1 MGKGTNKK
9 GKKVAVPKANIQEL
23 NASRDGGQIALRGY
37 SYQFLYSCY
46 LILSSSSP
54 GISFQLEGIE
64 DIDCIKQK
72 NDSSDVTHIQ
82 LKYSVNKQDASFLPD
97 VLKNFLEAYLL
108 DQNRFFKL
116 VYDFPV
122 AKGNLSKIFASD
134 LDEKSRIYWTGVISN
149 IKQNNPSW
157 NWSVYD
163 FDEFISHLSFEKIE
177 KSILATE
184 IEKALIGTYEINT
197 GNVSL
202 FANSIKIL
210 CFEKMEQRAY
220 VTKAELDSQIQSVKI
235 DISKGPQNP
244 AHSWIRK
251 LDYSKPSLDEG
262 RSFYEGKKA
271 TPADIASGFPIKRPS
286 LEEDVINSIRE
297 NTVTV
302 IKASSGQGK
311 TTLALQAAYILQ
323 NEYIPYQLLWCDEIK
338 EIGNI
343 TQYFKARIQLGE
355 KILILIDNLDNH
367 LSKWNYLVQL
377 LQSELHCHY
386 KLLITSREIDWYNYS
401 GDLSNIQSLKVI
413 KPALEKK
420 EAIEI
425 FNLFR
430 EAKQLHPSITS
441 WQRAWNKIA
450 ERQLLIEYVY
460 LLTHG
465 EMLSERIASQISEIG
480 QSSSGKAKCEILRK
494 VCFADLCGV
503 SLSVVNLYA
512 SQSEDS
518 GSDFGELLKS
528 MESEFLVHVNEEC
541 GYIEGLHPIRSK
553 HVVERLHE
561 FLPIDDTAIS
571 VMKMADKA
579 DLPILFSHLPE
590 FTLNKE
596 TFFCDAVESLWD
608 EKDLSNY
615 TSAIQG
621 LFSGN
626 VMQYFLSNRAA
637 FDDADAHGGLF
648 LLSTEMCPF
657 AVFED
662 FGVSMDTLD
671 KMRETI
677 PDNKNIEY
685 LCRLRERIPACHLQ
699 DTYVY
704 VFCGCLYRK
713 LRALRFDEI
722 KDFTAYASISE
733 WIYNINPEWN
743 VPAGFS
749 LDDLWSKSEKLTL
762 ECISTLMYLSYCG
775 NREKYMEFVERNLKS
790 ILTYLKQ
797 RTRSHRVFIDSE
809 KNAIH
814 VEYILRLRNIK
825 TGNEQSV
832 SRLKSLCK
840 ALPIF
845 DLYCADALKPTVDLL
860 SAYPIPDDAH
870 KAMPIR
876 NIVIMF
882 HQNLTSLWNK
892 TIMSNY
898 EFDTVSEWL
907 DYWFSVREKIYLLA
921 DKCCACIYKLLGG
934 KLLGSLAGEVDQLRE
949 EFALITT
956 GEKRYPKEDPPFE
969 EKATVP
975 ERLGKIKNKYFQS
988 ILNFTNQFAGFLI
1001 KDEQKQRLAMVNLTT
1016 AQSALVTMQNYFAEI
1031 AIDFGFHERQL
1042 ALCVKETQSI
1052 ERLTM
1057 CCSYYLEHMPSK
1069 YFDKYQIKDWYEGH
1083 CRDERGIAE
1092 KGFSKLASKYSIHFP
1107 DQIYIIDMLSYYPII
1122 VGNFDMALESN
1133 LTECLLGCIA
1143 FADATFDYLVIL
1155 SANEFEEIN
1164 PTALQFP
1171 RRMLVD
1177 VKKAIESENHSSL
1190 DKLMSPYPVDVTAQ
1204 MLSCF
1209 AQKYVLTERAN
1220 VEVEEPS
1227 IVDIAEELWI
1237 YSKSVELL
1245 TEPEDAGYLA
1255 AETQGLQTNI
1265 SEMLRLLQDKLPSK
1279 DVDWL
1284 TEICSGVFS
1293 GKNFDDTMFN
1303 NVIAHLVQMKT
1314 GQKECWPHNYQETP
1328 DRGGYF
1334 SMNVNQ
1340 I

>member
-1 MGKGTNKK
+1 MQP
-9 GKKVAVPKANIQEL
+9 AKA
-23 NASRDGGQIALRGY
+23 AHGA
-37 SYQFLYSCY
+37 FL
-46 LILSSSSP
+46 
-54 GISFQLEGIE
+54 
-64 DIDCIKQK
+64 
-72 NDSSDVTHIQ
+72 
-82 LKYSVNKQDASFLPD
+82 A
-97 VLKNFLEAYLL
+97 
-108 DQNRFFKL
+108 R
-116 VYDFPV
+116 
-122 AKGNLSKIFASD
+122 
-134 LDEKSRIYWTGVISN
+134 
-149 IKQNNPSW
+149 
-157 NWSVYD
+157 
-163 FDEFISHLSFEKIE
+163 
-177 KSILATE
+177 
-184 IEKALIGTYEINT
+184 
-197 GNVSL
+197 
-202 FANSIKIL
+202 
-210 CFEKMEQRAY
+210 
-220 VTKAELDSQIQSVKI
+220 
-235 DISKGPQNP
+235 
-244 AHSWIRK
+244 RK
-251 LDYSKPSLDEG
+251 L
-262 RSFYEGKKA
+262 
-271 TPADIASGFPIKRPS
+271 TASGSSRAPCAFP
-286 LEEDVINSIRE
+286 
-297 NTVTV
+297 
-302 IKASSGQGK
+302 
-311 TTLALQAAYILQ
+311 
-323 NEYIPYQLLWCDEIK
+323 
-338 EIGNI
+338 
-343 TQYFKARIQLGE
+343 
-355 KILILIDNLDNH
+355 NLRCCP
-367 LSKWNYLVQL
+367 
-377 LQSELHCHY
+377 HC
-386 KLLITSREIDWYNYS
+386 W
-401 GDLSNIQSLKVI
+401 
-413 KPALEKK
+413 
-420 EAIEI
+420 
-425 FNLFR
+425 LF
-430 EAKQLHPSITS
+430 
-441 WQRAWNKIA
+441 
-450 ERQLLIEYVY
+450 
-460 LLTHG
+460 
-465 EMLSERIASQISEIG
+465 
-480 QSSSGKAKCEILRK
+480 
-494 VCFADLCGV
+494 
-503 SLSVVNLYA
+503 
-512 SQSEDS
+512 
-518 GSDFGELLKS
+518 
-528 MESEFLVHVNEEC
+528 
-541 GYIEGLHPIRSK
+541 
-553 HVVERLHE
+553 
-561 FLPIDDTAIS
+561 IS

-637 FDDADAHGGLF
+637 FDDADAHGGFF

-671 KMRETI
+671 KMRETV

-713 LRALRFDEI
+713 LRTLRFDGI
-722 KDFTAYASISE
+722 KDITAYATISE

-743 VPAGFS
+743 LSAGFS
-749 LDDLWSKSEKLTL
+749 LDDLWSKPEKLTL
-762 ECISTLMYLSYCG
+762 DCISTLMYLSYCG
-775 NREKYMEFVERNLKS
+775 NREKYMEFVEQNLKS

-840 ALPIF
+840 TLPIF
-845 DLYCADALKPTVDLL
+845 DLYCVDALKPTVDLL

-898 EFDTVSEWL
+898 EFDTVNDWL
-907 DYWFSVREKIYLLA
+907 DYWFGVREKIYRLA

-934 KLLGSLAGEVDQLRE
+934 KPLGSLAGEVDQLRE
-949 EFALITT
+949 EFSLITT

-975 ERLGKIKNKYFQS
+975 ERLGKIKSKYFQS

-1031 AIDFGFHERQL
+1031 AIDFGFQERQS
-1042 ALCVKETQSI
+1042 ALCVMETQSM

-1107 DQIYIIDMLSYYPII
+1107 DQIYTIDMLSYYPII
-1122 VGNFDMALESN
+1122 VSNFDMASESN

-1143 FADATFDYLVIL
+1143 LADAPFDYLVIL
-1155 SANEFEEIN
+1155 SANESEEIN

-1177 VKKAIESENHSSL
+1177 VKKAIDAGNHSSL
-1190 DKLMSPYPVDVTAQ
+1190 DKLMPPYPVDVRAQ

-1209 AQKYVLTERAN
+1209 ARKYVLTERAN
-1220 VEVEEPS
+1220 VEAEEPS
-1227 IVDIAEELWI
+1227 IGDIAEELWI
-1237 YSKSVELL
+1237 YSKSVALL

-1255 AETQGLQTNI
+1255 AETQGLQANI
-1265 SEMLRLLQDKLPSK
+1265 AKTLRLLQDKLPSK
-1279 DVDWL
+1279 DVDRL
-1284 TEICSGVFS
+1284 TEICNCVFS
-1293 GKNFDDTMFN
+1293 GKNFDDIMFN
-1303 NVIAHLVQMKT
+1303 NVIAHFVQTKT
-1314 GQKECWPHNYQETP
+1314 GQKEYWQHNYQETP

-1334 SMNVNQ
+1334 R
-1340 I
+1340 

>member
-1 MGKGTNKK
+1 MNVGKGTNKK

-108 DQNRFFKL
+108 DQNRSFKL

-134 LDEKSRIYWTGVISN
+134 LDEKSRIYWAGVISN

-220 VTKAELDSQIQSVKI
+220 VTKAELDFQIQSVKI

-251 LDYSKPSLDEG
+251 LDYSRHSLDEG

-343 TQYFKARIQLGE
+343 VQYFKARIQLGE

-413 KPALEKK
+413 KPALEEK

-512 SQSEDS
+512 RQSEDS

-528 MESEFLVHVNEEC
+528 MESEFLVHVNEES

-590 FTLNKE
+590 FTLNKG

-832 SRLKSLCK
+832 SRLKFLCK
-840 ALPIF
+840 TLPIF

-907 DYWFSVREKIYLLA
+907 DYWFGVREKIYLLA

-934 KLLGSLAGEVDQLRE
+934 KPLGSLAGEVDQLRE

-1016 AQSALVTMQNYFAEI
+1016 AQSALVTMQNYF
-1031 AIDFGFHERQL
+1031 FGFQERQL

-1143 FADATFDYLVIL
+1143 FADAPFDYLVIL

-1209 AQKYVLTERAN
+1209 AQKYVLTKRAN
-1220 VEVEEPS
+1220 VEAEEPS
-1227 IVDIAEELWI
+1227 IGDIAEELWI

>member
-1 MGKGTNKK
+1 MRKGTKK
-9 GKKVAVPKANIQEL
+9 KNKKVAASKANIQEL
-23 NASRDGGQIALRGY
+23 SVSRDGGQIALRGY

-54 GISFQLEGIE
+54 EISFQLEGIE

-72 NDSSDVTHIQ
+72 DDRSDVTHIQ
-82 LKYSVNKQDASFLPD
+82 LKYSVNKQDASFLSD
-97 VLKNFLEAYLL
+97 VLENFLETYLL
-108 DQNRFFKL
+108 DQNRSFKL

-122 AKGNLSKIFASD
+122 AKGHLSKMFASN
-134 LDEKSRIYWTGVISN
+134 LDEKSRTHWRSVISN

-163 FDEFISHLSFEKIE
+163 FDKFISHLTFEKIE
-177 KSILATE
+177 KSILVAE

-197 GNVSL
+197 DNVSL
-202 FANSIKIL
+202 YANSIKIL

-235 DISKGPQNP
+235 DISKGSQNP

-271 TPADIASGFPIKRPS
+271 TPADIASGLPIKRPS
-286 LEEDVINSIRE
+286 LEKDVINSICE

-343 TQYFKARIQLGE
+343 VQYFKARIQLGE
-355 KILILIDNLDNH
+355 KILILIDNLDNY

-377 LQSELHCHY
+377 LQFELHCHY

-413 KPALEKK
+413 KPALEEK

-430 EAKQLHPSITS
+430 EAKQLHPSIAS

-503 SLSVVNLYA
+503 RLSIVNLYA

-528 MESEFLVHVNEEC
+528 MESEFLVHVNADS

-553 HVVERLHE
+553 HVVDRLHE
-561 FLPIDDTAIS
+561 FLPVDNTAIS
-571 VMKMADKA
+571 VIKIARKA
-579 DLPILFSHLPE
+579 DLPVLFSHLPE
-590 FTLNKE
+590 FNLNRDE
-596 TFFCDAVESLWD
+596 FFRNIVEVLWD
-608 EKDLSNY
+608 KNDLSNY
-615 TSAIQG
+615 IPAIQG
-621 LFSGN
+621 LFSGS
-626 VMQYFLSNRAA
+626 VMQYYLSNQPA
-637 FDDADAHGGLF
+637 FDDANAHGGLF
-648 LLSTEMCPF
+648 IISTEMCPF
-657 AVFED
+657 ATFTE
-662 FGVSMDTLD
+662 FGVSIDTLD
-671 KMRETI
+671 KMQETF

-685 LCRLRERIPACHLQ
+685 LCELRDCIPTCNLQ
-699 DTYVY
+699 KTFVY
-704 VFCGCLYRK
+704 AFCNCLYRK
-713 LRALRFDEI
+713 LLPFSFAEI
-722 KDFTAYASISE
+722 KDIASYASISE
-733 WIYNINPEWN
+733 WIYNINSKFN
-743 VPAGFS
+743 LSTSIS
-749 LDDLWSKSEKLTL
+749 LDNIWIEPEKLTL
-762 ECISTLMYLSYCG
+762 ECMSALMYISYCG
-775 NREKYMEFVERNLKS
+775 NKDIYMEFVERNLKR

-797 RTRSHRVFIDSE
+797 QTKSHKIFIDSE

-825 TGNEQSV
+825 TGNDQSV
-832 SRLKSLCK
+832 SRLKYVCRT
-840 ALPIF
+840 LPIF
-845 DLYCADALKPTVDLL
+845 DLYCADALKPALSLL
-860 SAYPIPDDAH
+860 SAYTVPDDAH
-870 KAMPIR
+870 KEMPIR

-898 EFDTVSEWL
+898 EFDTVTEWL
-907 DYWFSVREKIYLLA
+907 NYWFDVREHICLLA

-934 KLLGSLAGEVDQLRE
+934 KPLGSLAGEVDQLRE

-956 GEKRYPKEDPPFE
+956 GEKRYPKEDCPFE

-975 ERLGKIKNKYFQS
+975 ERLGKIKSKYLQS
-988 ILNFTNQFAGFLI
+988 IQNFMNQFARFLI
-1001 KDEQKQRLAMVNLTT
+1001 KDEQKQRLAIVNLTT
-1016 AQSALVTMQNYFAEI
+1016 AQSALLTMQNYFAEI
-1031 AIDFGFHERQL
+1031 IIDFGFQERQL
-1042 ALCVKETQSI
+1042 ALCVMETESI
-1052 ERLTM
+1052 ERLIM
-1057 CCSYYLEHMPSK
+1057 CCSYYQTHSPNK
-1069 YFDKYQIKDWYEGH
+1069 YFNKYQIRNWYDRH
-1083 CRDERGIAE
+1083 CRDERKIAE
-1092 KGFSKLASKYSIHFP
+1092 DGLSELASNYSIHFP
-1107 DQIYIIDMLSYYPII
+1107 NQIYTIDMLSYYPII
-1122 VGNFDMALESN
+1122 VDGLDFTSESN
-1133 LTECLLGCIA
+1133 LIEWLYGCIS
-1143 FADATFDYLVIL
+1143 FADTSFDYLIIL
-1155 SANEFEEIN
+1155 SANEVGKIH
-1164 PTALQFP
+1164 PAALQFP

-1177 VKKAIESENHSSL
+1177 LKKAIESDDNSL
-1190 DKLMSPYPVDVTAQ
+1190 FDKLTLPYPVDVTRQ

-1209 AQKYVLTERAN
+1209 IKKYDLPESDDIDLDAL
-1220 VEVEEPS
+1220 P
-1227 IVDIAEELWI
+1227 IGDIAEELWV

-1245 TEPEDAGYLA
+1245 TEPEDDSYLVS
-1255 AETQGLQTNI
+1255 EIQGIRTNI
-1265 SEMLRLLQDKLPSK
+1265 DGMLCLLKDKLLPNNF
-1279 DVDWL
+1279 DWL
-1284 TEICSGVFS
+1284 VNICNDVFL
-1293 GKNFDDTMFN
+1293 GKGFDDALFN
-1303 NVIAHLVQMKT
+1303 DTIEHFAQRNIEK
-1314 GQKECWPHNYQETP
+1314 
-1328 DRGGYF
+1328 
-1334 SMNVNQ
+1334 
-1340 I
+1340 

>member
-1 MGKGTNKK
+1 MGKGTKK
-9 GKKVAVPKANIQEL
+9 KNKKVAAPKANIQEL
-23 NASRDGGQIALRGY
+23 SISRNGGQIALRGY

-134 LDEKSRIYWTGVISN
+134 LDEKSRTYWTGVISN

-163 FDEFISHLSFEKIE
+163 FDKFISHLSFEKIE
-177 KSILATE
+177 KSILAAE

-197 GNVSL
+197 DNVSL

-286 LEEDVINSIRE
+286 LEKDVINSICE

-343 TQYFKARIQLGE
+343 VQYFKARIQLGE

-413 KPALEKK
+413 KPALEEK

-503 SLSVVNLYA
+503 RLSVVNLYA

-528 MESEFLVHVNEEC
+528 MESEFLVHVNAER

-553 HVVERLHE
+553 HVVDRLHE
-561 FLPIDDTAIS
+561 FLPVDNTAIS
-571 VMKMADKA
+571 VIKIAGKA
-579 DLPILFSHLPE
+579 DLPVLFSHLPE
-590 FTLNKE
+590 FNFNSDE
-596 TFFCDAVESLWD
+596 FFRNIVEVLWD
-608 EKDLSNY
+608 KNDLSNY
-615 TSAIQG
+615 IPAIQG
-621 LFSGN
+621 LFSGS
-626 VMQYFLSNRAA
+626 VMQYYLSNQPA
-637 FDDADAHGGLF
+637 FDDANAHGGLF
-648 LLSTEMCPF
+648 VISTEMCPF
-657 AVFED
+657 ATFKE
-662 FGVSMDTLD
+662 FGVSIDTLD
-671 KMRETI
+671 KMQEMF

-685 LCRLRERIPACHLQ
+685 LCELRDRIPACNLQ
-699 DTYVY
+699 KTFVY
-704 VFCGCLYRK
+704 AFCNCLYRK
-713 LRALRFDEI
+713 LLPLSFAEI
-722 KDFTAYASISE
+722 KDIASYASISE
-733 WIYNINPEWN
+733 WIYNINSEFN
-743 VPAGFS
+743 LSASIS
-749 LDDLWSKSEKLTL
+749 LDNIWIEPEKLTL
-762 ECISTLMYLSYCG
+762 ECISTLMYISYCG
-775 NREKYMEFVERNLKS
+775 NKDVYMEFVGRNLKR

-797 RTRSHRVFIDSE
+797 KTKSHKIFIDSE

-832 SRLKSLCK
+832 SRLKYVCRT
-840 ALPIF
+840 LPIF
-845 DLYCADALKPTVDLL
+845 DLYCADALKPTLSLL
-860 SAYPIPDDAH
+860 SAYTVPEDAH
-870 KAMPIR
+870 KEMPIR

-898 EFDTVSEWL
+898 EFDTVTEWL
-907 DYWFSVREKIYLLA
+907 NYWFDVREHICLLA

-934 KLLGSLAGEVDQLRE
+934 KPLGSLAGEVEQLRE

-956 GEKRYPKEDPPFE
+956 GEKRYPKEDRPFE

-975 ERLGKIKNKYFQS
+975 ERLGKIKSKYFQS
-988 ILNFTNQFAGFLI
+988 IQNFTNQFAGFLV

-1031 AIDFGFHERQL
+1031 AIDFGFQERQL
-1042 ALCVKETQSI
+1042 ALCVMETQSI
-1052 ERLTM
+1052 ERLIM
-1057 CCSYYLEHMPSK
+1057 CCSYYQTHSPNK
-1069 YFDKYQIKDWYEGH
+1069 YFNKYQIKDWYEGH
-1083 CRDERGIAE
+1083 CRDERKIAE
-1092 KGFSKLASKYSIHFP
+1092 DGLSELESKYSIHFP
-1107 DQIYIIDMLSYYPII
+1107 DRIYTIDMLSYYPI
-1122 VGNFDMALESN
+1122 VVDGLNFASESN
-1133 LTECLLGCIA
+1133 LIEWLCGCIS
-1143 FADATFDYLVIL
+1143 FADTSFDYLVIL
-1155 SANEFEEIN
+1155 SANEVGEIH

-1171 RRMLVD
+1171 RRMLVE
-1177 VKKAIESENHSSL
+1177 VKKAIESGNHSSI
-1190 DKLMSPYPVDVTAQ
+1190 DKLTPPYPVDVTQQ
-1204 MLSCF
+1204 MLGCF
-1209 AQKYVLTERAN
+1209 IKKYDFPETDCTDADAL
-1220 VEVEEPS
+1220 P
-1227 IVDIAEELWI
+1227 IGDIAEELWV

-1245 TEPEDAGYLA
+1245 TEPADDSYLVS
-1255 AETQGLQTNI
+1255 EIQGIRTNI
-1265 SEMLRLLQDKLPSK
+1265 DGILCLLKDKLPPK
-1279 DVDWL
+1279 DIDWL
-1284 TEICSGVFS
+1284 VNICNDVFS
-1293 GKNFDDTMFN
+1293 GKRFDDALFN
-1303 NVIAHLVQMKT
+1303 DVIEHFVQKNI
-1314 GQKECWPHNYQETP
+1314 KK
-1328 DRGGYF
+1328 
-1334 SMNVNQ
+1334 
-1340 I
+1340 

>member
-1 MGKGTNKK
+1 MGKGTKK
-9 GKKVAVPKANIQEL
+9 KNKKVAAPKANIQEL
-23 NASRDGGQIALRGY
+23 SISRNGGQIALRGY

-108 DQNRFFKL
+108 DQNRSFKL

-122 AKGNLSKIFASD
+122 AKGHLSKMFASN
-134 LDEKSRIYWTGVISN
+134 LDEKSRTHWIDVISN
-149 IKQNNPSW
+149 IKQSNPSW

-163 FDEFISHLSFEKIE
+163 FDKFISRLSFEKIE
-177 KSILATE
+177 KATLAAK
-184 IEKALIGTYEINT
+184 IEKALIGTYEIT
-197 GNVSL
+197 TDNVSL

-220 VTKAELDSQIQSVKI
+220 VTKVELDSQIQSVKI

-286 LEEDVINSIRE
+286 LEKDVINSICE

-343 TQYFKARIQLGE
+343 VQYFKARIQLGE

-413 KPALEKK
+413 KPALEEK

-503 SLSVVNLYA
+503 RLSVVNLYA

-528 MESEFLVHVNEEC
+528 MESEFLVHVNAER

-553 HVVERLHE
+553 HVVDRLHE
-561 FLPIDDTAIS
+561 FLPVDNTAIS
-571 VMKMADKA
+571 VIKIAGKA
-579 DLPILFSHLPE
+579 DLPVLFSHLPE
-590 FTLNKE
+590 FNLNSDE
-596 TFFCDAVESLWD
+596 FFRNIVEVLWD
-608 EKDLSNY
+608 KNDLSNY
-615 TSAIQG
+615 IPAIQG
-621 LFSGN
+621 LFSGS
-626 VMQYFLSNRAA
+626 VMQYYLSNQPA
-637 FDDADAHGGLF
+637 FDDANAHGGLF
-648 LLSTEMCPF
+648 VISTEMCPF
-657 AVFED
+657 ATFKE
-662 FGVSMDTLD
+662 FGVSIDTLD
-671 KMRETI
+671 KMQEMF

-685 LCRLRERIPACHLQ
+685 LCELRDRIPACNLQ
-699 DTYVY
+699 KTFVY
-704 VFCGCLYRK
+704 AFCNCLYRK
-713 LRALRFDEI
+713 LLPLSFAEI
-722 KDFTAYASISE
+722 KDIASYASISK
-733 WIYNINPEWN
+733 WIYNINSEFN
-743 VPAGFS
+743 LSASIS
-749 LDDLWSKSEKLTL
+749 LDNIWIEPEKLTL
-762 ECISTLMYLSYCG
+762 ECISTLMYISYCG
-775 NREKYMEFVERNLKS
+775 NKDVYMEFVGRNLKR

-797 RTRSHRVFIDSE
+797 KTKSHKIFIDSE

-832 SRLKSLCK
+832 SRLKYVCRT
-840 ALPIF
+840 LPIF
-845 DLYCADALKPTVDLL
+845 DLYCADALKPTLSLL
-860 SAYPIPDDAH
+860 SAYTVPEDAH
-870 KAMPIR
+870 KEMPIR

-898 EFDTVSEWL
+898 EFDTVTEWL
-907 DYWFSVREKIYLLA
+907 NYWFDVREHICLLV

-934 KLLGSLAGEVDQLRE
+934 KPLGSLAGEVDQLRE

-956 GEKRYPKEDPPFE
+956 GEKRYPKEDRPFE

-975 ERLGKIKNKYFQS
+975 ERLGKIKSKYFQS
-988 ILNFTNQFAGFLI
+988 IQNFTNQFAGFLV

-1031 AIDFGFHERQL
+1031 AIDFGFQERQL
-1042 ALCVKETQSI
+1042 ALCVMETQSI
-1052 ERLTM
+1052 ERLIM
-1057 CCSYYLEHMPSK
+1057 CCSYYQTHSPNK
-1069 YFDKYQIKDWYEGH
+1069 YFNKYQIRNWYDGH
-1083 CRDERGIAE
+1083 CRDERKIAE
-1092 KGFSKLASKYSIHFP
+1092 DGLSELESKYSIHFP
-1107 DQIYIIDMLSYYPII
+1107 DQIYTIDMLSYYPII
-1122 VGNFDMALESN
+1122 VGNFDMASESN

-1143 FADATFDYLVIL
+1143 FADAPFDYLVIL
-1155 SANEFEEIN
+1155 SANESEEIN

-1177 VKKAIESENHSSL
+1177 VKKAIESENHSLL
-1190 DKLMSPYPVDVTAQ
+1190 DKLMPPYPVDVTAQ
-1204 MLSCF
+1204 MLDCF
-1209 AQKYVLTERAN
+1209 IEKYDLPEKNSTD
-1220 VEVEEPS
+1220 
-1227 IVDIAEELWI
+1227 VDQLPIGDVAEELWI

-1245 TEPEDAGYLA
+1245 TEPEDACYLA
-1255 AETQGLQTNI
+1255 AETQGIQTNI
-1265 SEMLRLLQDKLPSK
+1265 AGMLRLLKNKLPSK

-1284 TEICSGVFS
+1284 IEICNGVFS
-1293 GKNFDDTMFN
+1293 GKKFDDIIFN
-1303 NVIAHLVQMKT
+1303 NVIEHFI
-1314 GQKECWPHNYQETP
+1314 QKKIEQ
-1328 DRGGYF
+1328 
-1334 SMNVNQ
+1334 
-1340 I
+1340 

>member
-1 MGKGTNKK
+1 MGKSTKKKNKK
-9 GKKVAVPKANIQEL
+9 ITAPKANIQEL
-23 NASRDGGQIALRGY
+23 SISRDGGQIALRGY

-46 LILSSSSP
+46 LILSSSNPSNF
-54 GISFQLEGIE
+54 FQLEGIE
-64 DIDCIKQK
+64 DIDCIMQK
-72 NDSSDVTHIQ
+72 NGSNDITHIQ
-82 LKYSVNKQDASFLPD
+82 LKYSVNKQDASFLTD

-122 AKGNLSKIFASD
+122 AKGHLSKIFASK
-134 LDEKSRIYWTGVISN
+134 LDEKSRTHWAGVISN
-149 IKQNNPSW
+149 IKKNNPSW

-163 FDEFISHLSFEKIE
+163 FDKFISHLSFEKIE

-184 IEKALIGTYEINT
+184 IEKTLIRIYEINT
-197 GNVSL
+197 DNVSL

-220 VTKAELDSQIQSVKI
+220 VTKAELDSKIQSVKI

-251 LDYSKPSLDEG
+251 LDYSKPSIDEG
-262 RSFYEGKKA
+262 CSFYEGKKA
-271 TPADIASGFPIKRPS
+271 TPADIVSGFPIKRPS
-286 LEEDVINSIRE
+286 LEKDVINSICE
-297 NTVTV
+297 NMVTV

-311 TTLALQAAYILQ
+311 TTLALRAAYILQ

-343 TQYFKARIQLGE
+343 VQYFKARIQLGE

-386 KLLITSREIDWYNYS
+386 KLLITSREMDWYNYS

-413 KPALEKK
+413 KPVLEEK

-503 SLSVVNLYA
+503 RLSAIKLSA

-518 GSDFGELLKS
+518 GSDFGELLKG
-528 MESEFLVHVNEEC
+528 MESEFLVHVNEES

-553 HVVERLHE
+553 HVVKRLHE
-561 FLPIDDTAIS
+561 FLPIDNTAIS

-579 DLPILFSHLPE
+579 DLSILFSHLPE

-596 TFFCDAVESLWD
+596 TFFRDAVESLWD

-621 LFSGN
+621 LFSGS

-671 KMRETI
+671 KMRETF

-685 LCRLRERIPACHLQ
+685 LCRLRERIPTCCLQ
-699 DTYVY
+699 ETYVY
-704 VFCGCLYRK
+704 IFCDCLYRK
-713 LRALRFDEI
+713 MR
-722 KDFTAYASISE
+722 
-733 WIYNINPEWN
+733 
-743 VPAGFS
+743 
-749 LDDLWSKSEKLTL
+749 TL
-762 ECISTLMYLSYCG
+762 
-775 NREKYMEFVERNLKS
+775 N
-790 ILTYLKQ
+790 
-797 RTRSHRVFIDSE
+797 
-809 KNAIH
+809 
-814 VEYILRLRNIK
+814 
-825 TGNEQSV
+825 
-832 SRLKSLCK
+832 
-840 ALPIF
+840 
-845 DLYCADALKPTVDLL
+845 
-860 SAYPIPDDAH
+860 
-870 KAMPIR
+870 
-876 NIVIMF
+876 
-882 HQNLTSLWNK
+882 
-892 TIMSNY
+892 
-898 EFDTVSEWL
+898 
-907 DYWFSVREKIYLLA
+907 YWFDVREHICLLA
-921 DKCCACIYKLLGG
+921 DKCCACIYKRLGG
-934 KLLGSLAGEVDQLRE
+934 KPLGSLAGEVDQLRE

-956 GEKRYPKEDPPFE
+956 GEKRYPKEDRPFE

-975 ERLGKIKNKYFQS
+975 ERLGKIKSKYFQS
-988 ILNFTNQFAGFLI
+988 IQNFMNQFAGFLI
-1001 KDEQKQRLAMVNLTT
+1001 KNEQKQRLAMVNLTI

-1031 AIDFGFHERQL
+1031 AIDFSFQERQL
-1042 ALCVKETQSI
+1042 TLCVMETQNI
-1052 ERLTM
+1052 ERLIM
-1057 CCSYYLEHMPSK
+1057 CCSYYQTHSPNK
-1069 YFDKYQIKDWYEGH
+1069 YFNKYQISNWYDGH
-1083 CRDERGIAE
+1083 CRDERKIVEDGLSE
-1092 KGFSKLASKYSIHFP
+1092 LESKYSIHFP
-1107 DQIYIIDMLSYYPII
+1107 DQIYTIDMLSYYPII
-1122 VGNFDMALESN
+1122 VGNFDMASESN
-1133 LTECLLGCIA
+1133 LTEWLLGCIA
-1143 FADATFDYLVIL
+1143 FADAPFDYLVIL
-1155 SANEFEEIN
+1155 SANESKEIDS
-1164 PTALQFP
+1164 TALQFP

-1177 VKKAIESENHSSL
+1177 VKKAIESENHSLL
-1190 DKLMSPYPVDVTAQ
+1190 DKLVPPYPVNVTAQ
-1204 MLSCF
+1204 MLDCF
-1209 AQKYVLTERAN
+1209 SEKYDLPEKKVTD
-1220 VEVEEPS
+1220 
-1227 IVDIAEELWI
+1227 VDELPIGYIAEELWI

-1245 TEPEDAGYLA
+1245 TEPEDACYLA
-1255 AETQGLQTNI
+1255 AQTQDIQLNI
-1265 SEMLRLLQDKLPSK
+1265 TEMLCLLKNKLPVK

-1284 TEICSGVFS
+1284 IEICDNVFS
-1293 GKNFDDTMFN
+1293 GEKFDDIMFN
-1303 NVIAHLVQMKT
+1303 NVIEHFI
-1314 GQKECWPHNYQETP
+1314 QKKIEQ
-1328 DRGGYF
+1328 
-1334 SMNVNQ
+1334 
-1340 I
+1340 

>member
-1 MGKGTNKK
+1 MGKGTKK
-9 GKKVAVPKANIQEL
+9 KNKKVAAPKANIQEL
-23 NASRDGGQIALRGY
+23 SISRNGGQIALRGY

-108 DQNRFFKL
+108 DQNRSFKL

-122 AKGNLSKIFASD
+122 AKGHLSKMFASN
-134 LDEKSRIYWTGVISN
+134 LDEKSRTHWIDVISN
-149 IKQNNPSW
+149 IKQSNPSW

-163 FDEFISHLSFEKIE
+163 FDKFISRLSFEKIE
-177 KSILATE
+177 KATLAAK
-184 IEKALIGTYEINT
+184 IEKALIGTYEIT
-197 GNVSL
+197 TDNVSL

-220 VTKAELDSQIQSVKI
+220 VTKVELDSQIQSVKI

-286 LEEDVINSIRE
+286 LEKDVINSICE

-343 TQYFKARIQLGE
+343 VQYFKARIQLGE

-413 KPALEKK
+413 KPALEEK

-503 SLSVVNLYA
+503 RLSVVNLYA

-528 MESEFLVHVNEEC
+528 MESEFLVHVNAER

-553 HVVERLHE
+553 HVVDRLHE
-561 FLPIDDTAIS
+561 FLPVDNTAIS
-571 VMKMADKA
+571 VIKIAGKA
-579 DLPILFSHLPE
+579 DLPVLFSHLPE
-590 FTLNKE
+590 FNLNSDE
-596 TFFCDAVESLWD
+596 FFRNIVEVLWD
-608 EKDLSNY
+608 KNDLSNY
-615 TSAIQG
+615 IPAIQG
-621 LFSGN
+621 LFSGS
-626 VMQYFLSNRAA
+626 VMQYYLSNQPA
-637 FDDADAHGGLF
+637 FDDANAHGGLF
-648 LLSTEMCPF
+648 VISTEMCPF
-657 AVFED
+657 ATFKE
-662 FGVSMDTLD
+662 FGVSIDTLD
-671 KMRETI
+671 KMQEMF

-685 LCRLRERIPACHLQ
+685 LCELRDRIPACNLQ
-699 DTYVY
+699 KTFVY
-704 VFCGCLYRK
+704 AFCNCLYRK
-713 LRALRFDEI
+713 LLPLSFAEI
-722 KDFTAYASISE
+722 KDIASYASISE
-733 WIYNINPEWN
+733 WIYNINSEFN
-743 VPAGFS
+743 LSASIS
-749 LDDLWSKSEKLTL
+749 LDNIWIEPEKLTL
-762 ECISTLMYLSYCG
+762 ECISTLMYISYCG
-775 NREKYMEFVERNLKS
+775 NKDVYMEFVGRNLKR

-797 RTRSHRVFIDSE
+797 KTKSHKIFIDSE

-832 SRLKSLCK
+832 SRLKYVCRT
-840 ALPIF
+840 LPIF
-845 DLYCADALKPTVDLL
+845 DLYCADALKPTLSLL
-860 SAYPIPDDAH
+860 SAYTVPEDAH
-870 KAMPIR
+870 KEMPIR

-898 EFDTVSEWL
+898 EFDTVTEWL
-907 DYWFSVREKIYLLA
+907 NYWFDVREHICLLA

-934 KLLGSLAGEVDQLRE
+934 KPLGSLAGEVDQLRE

-956 GEKRYPKEDPPFE
+956 GEKRYPKEDRPFE

-975 ERLGKIKNKYFQS
+975 ERLGKIKSKYFQS
-988 ILNFTNQFAGFLI
+988 IQNFTNQFAGFLV

-1031 AIDFGFHERQL
+1031 AIDFGFQERQL
-1042 ALCVKETQSI
+1042 ALCVMETQSI
-1052 ERLTM
+1052 ERLIM
-1057 CCSYYLEHMPSK
+1057 CCSYYQTHSPNN
-1069 YFDKYQIKDWYEGH
+1069 YFNKYQIKDWYEGH
-1083 CRDERGIAE
+1083 CRDERKIAE
-1092 KGFSKLASKYSIHFP
+1092 DGLSELESKYSIHFP
-1107 DQIYIIDMLSYYPII
+1107 DQIYTIDMLSYYPII
-1122 VGNFDMALESN
+1122 VGNFDMASESN

-1143 FADATFDYLVIL
+1143 FADAPFDYLVIL
-1155 SANEFEEIN
+1155 SANESEEIN

-1177 VKKAIESENHSSL
+1177 VKKAIESENHSLL
-1190 DKLMSPYPVDVTAQ
+1190 DKLMPPYPVDVTAQ
-1204 MLSCF
+1204 MLDCF
-1209 AQKYVLTERAN
+1209 IEKYDLPEKNSTD
-1220 VEVEEPS
+1220 
-1227 IVDIAEELWI
+1227 VDQLPIGDVAEELWI

-1245 TEPEDAGYLA
+1245 TEPEDACYLA
-1255 AETQGLQTNI
+1255 AETQGIQTNI
-1265 SEMLRLLQDKLPSK
+1265 AGMLRLLKNKLPSK

-1284 TEICSGVFS
+1284 IEICNGVFS
-1293 GKNFDDTMFN
+1293 GKKFDDIIFN
-1303 NVIAHLVQMKT
+1303 NVIEHFI
-1314 GQKECWPHNYQETP
+1314 QKKIEQ
-1328 DRGGYF
+1328 
-1334 SMNVNQ
+1334 
-1340 I
+1340 

>member
-1 MGKGTNKK
+1 MGKSTKKKNKK
-9 GKKVAVPKANIQEL
+9 ITAPKANIQEL
-23 NASRDGGQIALRGY
+23 SISRDGGQIALRGY

-46 LILSSSSP
+46 LILSSSNPSNF
-54 GISFQLEGIE
+54 FQLEGIE
-64 DIDCIKQK
+64 DIDCIMQK
-72 NDSSDVTHIQ
+72 NGSNDITHIQ
-82 LKYSVNKQDASFLPD
+82 LKYSVNKQDASFLTD

-122 AKGNLSKIFASD
+122 AKGHLSKIFASK
-134 LDEKSRIYWTGVISN
+134 LDEKSRTHWAGVISN
-149 IKQNNPSW
+149 IKKNNPSW

-163 FDEFISHLSFEKIE
+163 FDKFISHLSFEKIE

-184 IEKALIGTYEINT
+184 IEKTLIRIYEINT
-197 GNVSL
+197 DNVSL

-220 VTKAELDSQIQSVKI
+220 VTKAELDSKIQSVKI

-251 LDYSKPSLDEG
+251 LDYSKPSIDEG
-262 RSFYEGKKA
+262 CSFYEGKKA
-271 TPADIASGFPIKRPS
+271 TPADIVSGFPIKRPS
-286 LEEDVINSIRE
+286 LEKDVINSICE
-297 NTVTV
+297 NMVTV

-311 TTLALQAAYILQ
+311 TTLALRAAYILQ

-343 TQYFKARIQLGE
+343 VQYFKARIQLGE

-386 KLLITSREIDWYNYS
+386 KLLITSREMDWYNYS

-413 KPALEKK
+413 KPVLEEK

-425 FNLFR
+425 FNLFG

-503 SLSVVNLYA
+503 RLSAVNLYA

-518 GSDFGELLKS
+518 GSDFGELLKC
-528 MESEFLVHVNEEC
+528 MESEFLVHVNEES

-553 HVVERLHE
+553 HVVKRLHE
-561 FLPIDDTAIS
+561 FLPIDNTAIS

-579 DLPILFSHLPE
+579 DLSILFSHLPE

-596 TFFCDAVESLWD
+596 TFFRDAVESLWD

-621 LFSGN
+621 LFSGS

-671 KMRETI
+671 KMRETF

-685 LCRLRERIPACHLQ
+685 LCRLRERIPTCRLQ
-699 DTYVY
+699 ETYVY
-704 VFCGCLYRK
+704 VFCDCLYRK
-713 LRALRFDEI
+713 LCTLRFDGI
-722 KDFTAYASISE
+722 KDIMSYASISE
-733 WIYNINPEWN
+733 WIYNINPAWN
-743 VPAGFS
+743 VSVGFS
-749 LDDLWSKSEKLTL
+749 LDDLWSKPEKLTL

-797 RTRSHRVFIDSE
+797 WTRSHRVFIDSE

-814 VEYILRLRNIK
+814 IEYILRLHNIK

-832 SRLKSLCK
+832 SRLKFLCK

-860 SAYPIPDDAH
+860 SAYPVPDDAH
-870 KAMPIR
+870 KEMPIK

-898 EFDTVSEWL
+898 EFDTATEWL
-907 DYWFSVREKIYLLA
+907 NYWFDVREHICLLA

-934 KLLGSLAGEVDQLRE
+934 KPLGSLAGEVDQLRE

-956 GEKRYPKEDPPFE
+956 GEKRYPKEDRPFE

-975 ERLGKIKNKYFQS
+975 ERLGKIKSKYFQS
-988 ILNFTNQFAGFLI
+988 IQNFMNQFAGFLI
-1001 KDEQKQRLAMVNLTT
+1001 KNEQKQRLAMVNLTI

-1031 AIDFGFHERQL
+1031 AIDFSFQERQL
-1042 ALCVKETQSI
+1042 TLCVMETQNI
-1052 ERLTM
+1052 ERLIM
-1057 CCSYYLEHMPSK
+1057 CCSYYQTHSPNK
-1069 YFDKYQIKDWYEGH
+1069 YFNKYQISNWYDGH
-1083 CRDERGIAE
+1083 CRDERKIVEDGLSE
-1092 KGFSKLASKYSIHFP
+1092 LESKYSIHFP
-1107 DQIYIIDMLSYYPII
+1107 DQIYTIDMLSYYPII
-1122 VGNFDMALESN
+1122 VGNFDMASESN
-1133 LTECLLGCIA
+1133 LTEWLLGCIA
-1143 FADATFDYLVIL
+1143 FADAPFDYLVIL
-1155 SANEFEEIN
+1155 SANESKEIDS
-1164 PTALQFP
+1164 TALQFP

-1177 VKKAIESENHSSL
+1177 VKKAIESENHSLL
-1190 DKLMSPYPVDVTAQ
+1190 DKLVPPYPVNVTAQ
-1204 MLSCF
+1204 MLDCF
-1209 AQKYVLTERAN
+1209 SEKYDLPEKKVTD
-1220 VEVEEPS
+1220 
-1227 IVDIAEELWI
+1227 VDELPIGYIAEELWI

-1245 TEPEDAGYLA
+1245 TEPEDACYLA
-1255 AETQGLQTNI
+1255 AQTQDIQLNI
-1265 SEMLRLLQDKLPSK
+1265 TEMLCLLKNKLPVK

-1284 TEICSGVFS
+1284 IEICDNVFS
-1293 GKNFDDTMFN
+1293 GEKFDDIMFN
-1303 NVIAHLVQMKT
+1303 NVIEHFI
-1314 GQKECWPHNYQETP
+1314 QKKIEQ
-1328 DRGGYF
+1328 
-1334 SMNVNQ
+1334 
-1340 I
+1340 

>member
-1 MGKGTNKK
+1 MGKGTKK
-9 GKKVAVPKANIQEL
+9 KSKKVAAPKANIQEL
-23 NASRDGGQIALRGY
+23 SISRNGGQIALRGY

-64 DIDCIKQK
+64 DIDCIMQK

-82 LKYSVNKQDASFLPD
+82 LKYSVNKQDASFLTD
-97 VLKNFLEAYLL
+97 VIKNFLEAYLL

-134 LDEKSRIYWTGVISN
+134 LDEKSRTYWTGVISN

-163 FDEFISHLSFEKIE
+163 FDKFISKLSFEKIE
-177 KSILATE
+177 KSILAAE

-197 GNVSL
+197 DNVSL

-220 VTKAELDSQIQSVKI
+220 VTKTELDFQIQSVKI

-251 LDYSKPSLDEG
+251 LDYSKPSIDEG

-271 TPADIASGFPIKRPS
+271 TPADIASGFPIKRPI
-286 LEEDVINSIRE
+286 LEKDVINSICK

-343 TQYFKARIQLGE
+343 VQYFKARIQLGE

-386 KLLITSREIDWYNYS
+386 KLLITSREIDWHNYS

-413 KPALEKK
+413 KPALEEK

-441 WQRAWNKIA
+441 WQRVWNKIA

-480 QSSSGKAKCEILRK
+480 QASSGKAKCEILRK

-503 SLSVVNLYA
+503 RLSVVNLYA

-518 GSDFGELLKS
+518 GSDFGELLKC
-528 MESEFLVHVNEEC
+528 MESEFLVHVNEKS

-561 FLPIDDTAIS
+561 FLPIDNTAIS

-590 FTLNKE
+590 FPLNKE
-596 TFFCDAVESLWD
+596 TFFCNAVENLWD

-621 LFSGN
+621 LFSGS
-626 VMQYFLSNRAA
+626 VMQYFLSNRAT

-671 KMRETI
+671 KMRETF

-685 LCRLRERIPACHLQ
+685 LCRLRERIPACCLQ
-699 DTYVY
+699 ETYVY
-704 VFCGCLYRK
+704 VFCDCLYRK
-713 LRALRFDEI
+713 LRTLRFDGI
-722 KDFTAYASISE
+722 KDITSYASISE
-733 WIYNINPEWN
+733 WLYNINPEWD
-743 VPAGFS
+743 VSARFS
-749 LDDLWSKSEKLTL
+749 LDDLWSKPEKLTL
-762 ECISTLMYLSYCG
+762 ECISTLMYLFYCG
-775 NREKYMEFVERNLKS
+775 NREKYMEFVERNLKR

-797 RTRSHRVFIDSE
+797 RTKSHRVFIDSE

-832 SRLKSLCK
+832 SRLKLLCK

-845 DLYCADALKPTVDLL
+845 DLYCADALKPTVDFL
-860 SAYPIPDDAH
+860 SAYPVPDDAH
-870 KAMPIR
+870 KEMPIR

-882 HQNLTSLWNK
+882 HQNMTSLWNK

-907 DYWFSVREKIYLLA
+907 DYWFGVREKICLLA
-921 DKCCACIYKLLGG
+921 DKCCACMDKLLSGRSLGG
-934 KLLGSLAGEVDQLRE
+934 LARDVDQLHE
-949 EFALITT
+949 ELAQMTT
-956 GEKRYPKEDPPFE
+956 GEKRYPKEDRPFE
-969 EKATVP
+969 KKATLP
-975 ERLGKIKNKYFQS
+975 EGLEKNKGKYFQS
-988 ILNFTNQFAGFLI
+988 MQNFFNQFAGILTR
-1001 KDEQKQRLAMVNLTT
+1001 DEQKRRLPMVNLRA
-1016 AQSALVTMQNYFAEI
+1016 AQSALVLMQNYFSDVATEF
-1031 AIDFGFHERQL
+1031 DVQEKQRV
-1042 ALCVKETQSI
+1042 LCTMEEQNIK
-1052 ERLTM
+1052 RLIM

-1069 YFDKYQIKDWYEGH
+1069 YFDKYHIKDWYEGH
-1083 CRDERGIAE
+1083 CRDERRIAE
-1092 KGFSKLASKYSIHFP
+1092 KGLSKLASKYSIHFP
-1107 DQIYIIDMLSYYPII
+1107 DQTYTIGILRYYPI
-1122 VGNFDMALESN
+1122 VVDDFNMTSESD
-1133 LTECLLGCIA
+1133 LTEWLLGSIA
-1143 FADATFDYLVIL
+1143 FSEAPFDYLVIL
-1155 SANEFEEIN
+1155 AANDLEEIN
-1164 PTALQFP
+1164 PTALQLS
-1171 RRMLVD
+1171 RQMLAD
-1177 VKKAIESENHSSL
+1177 VKKTIETENYSL
-1190 DKLMSPYPVDVTAQ
+1190 REKQMVPYPVDVTAQ
-1204 MLSCF
+1204 MLGCF
-1209 AQKYVLTERAN
+1209 ARKYVLTERAT
-1220 VEVEEPS
+1220 VENKDPS
-1227 IVDIAEELWI
+1227 IGDIIEELWI
-1237 YSKSVELL
+1237 YSKSIELL

-1255 AETQGLQTNI
+1255 AETQVLQTNI
-1265 SEMLRLLQDKLPSK
+1265 SEMLRLLQGKLPSK
-1279 DVDWL
+1279 DVNWL
-1284 TEICSGVFS
+1284 TEICNGVFS

-1303 NVIAHLVQMKT
+1303 NVIARLVQMKID
-1314 GQKECWPHNYQETP
+1314 QKECW
-1328 DRGGYF
+1328 
-1334 SMNVNQ
+1334 
-1340 I
+1340 

>member
-1 MGKGTNKK
+1 MGKGTKK
-9 GKKVAVPKANIQEL
+9 KNKKVAAPNANIQEL
-23 NASRDGGQIALRGY
+23 SISRNGGQIALRGY

-108 DQNRFFKL
+108 DQNRSFKL

-122 AKGNLSKIFASD
+122 AKGHLSKMFASN
-134 LDEKSRIYWTGVISN
+134 LDEKSRTHWIDVISN
-149 IKQNNPSW
+149 IKQSNPSW

-163 FDEFISHLSFEKIE
+163 FDKFISRLSFEKIE
-177 KSILATE
+177 KATLAAK
-184 IEKALIGTYEINT
+184 IEKALIGTYEIT
-197 GNVSL
+197 TDNVSL

-220 VTKAELDSQIQSVKI
+220 VTKGELDSQIQSVKI

-286 LEEDVINSIRE
+286 LEKDVINSICE

-343 TQYFKARIQLGE
+343 VQYFKARIQLGE

-413 KPALEKK
+413 KPALEEK

-503 SLSVVNLYA
+503 RLSVVNLYA

-528 MESEFLVHVNEEC
+528 MESEFLVHVNAER

-553 HVVERLHE
+553 HVVDRLHE
-561 FLPIDDTAIS
+561 FLPVDNTAIS
-571 VMKMADKA
+571 VIKIAGKA
-579 DLPILFSHLPE
+579 DLPVLFSHLPE
-590 FTLNKE
+590 FNLNSDE
-596 TFFCDAVESLWD
+596 FFRNIVEVLWD
-608 EKDLSNY
+608 KNDLSNY
-615 TSAIQG
+615 IPAIQG
-621 LFSGN
+621 LFSGS
-626 VMQYFLSNRAA
+626 VMQYYLSNQPA
-637 FDDADAHGGLF
+637 FDDANAHDGLF
-648 LLSTEMCPF
+648 VISTEMCPF
-657 AVFED
+657 ATFKE
-662 FGVSMDTLD
+662 FGVSIDTLD
-671 KMRETI
+671 KMQEMF

-685 LCRLRERIPACHLQ
+685 LCELRDRIPACNLQ
-699 DTYVY
+699 KTFVY
-704 VFCGCLYRK
+704 AFCNCLYRK
-713 LRALRFDEI
+713 LLPLSFAEI
-722 KDFTAYASISE
+722 KDIASYASISK
-733 WIYNINPEWN
+733 WIYNINSEFN
-743 VPAGFS
+743 LSASIS
-749 LDDLWSKSEKLTL
+749 LDNIWIEPEKLTL
-762 ECISTLMYLSYCG
+762 ECISTLMYISYCG
-775 NREKYMEFVERNLKS
+775 NKDVYMEFVGRNLKR

-797 RTRSHRVFIDSE
+797 KTKSHKIFIDSE

-832 SRLKSLCK
+832 SRLKYVCRT
-840 ALPIF
+840 LPIF
-845 DLYCADALKPTVDLL
+845 DLYCADALKPTLSLL
-860 SAYPIPDDAH
+860 SAYTVPEDAH
-870 KAMPIR
+870 KEMPIR

-898 EFDTVSEWL
+898 EFDTVTEWL
-907 DYWFSVREKIYLLA
+907 NYWFDVREHICLLV

-934 KLLGSLAGEVDQLRE
+934 KPLGSLAGEVDQLRE

-956 GEKRYPKEDPPFE
+956 GEKRYPKEDRPFE

-975 ERLGKIKNKYFQS
+975 ERLGKIKSKYFQS
-988 ILNFTNQFAGFLI
+988 IQNFTNQFAGFLV

-1031 AIDFGFHERQL
+1031 AIDFGFQERQL
-1042 ALCVKETQSI
+1042 ALCVMETQSI
-1052 ERLTM
+1052 ERLIM
-1057 CCSYYLEHMPSK
+1057 CCSYYQTHSPNK
-1069 YFDKYQIKDWYEGH
+1069 YFNKYQIRNWYDGH
-1083 CRDERGIAE
+1083 CRDERKIAE
-1092 KGFSKLASKYSIHFP
+1092 DGLSELESKYSIHFP
-1107 DQIYIIDMLSYYPII
+1107 DQIYTIDMLSYYPII
-1122 VGNFDMALESN
+1122 VGNFDMASESN

-1143 FADATFDYLVIL
+1143 FADAPFDYLVIL
-1155 SANEFEEIN
+1155 SANESEEIN

-1177 VKKAIESENHSSL
+1177 VKKAIESENHSLL
-1190 DKLMSPYPVDVTAQ
+1190 DKLMPPYPVDVTAQ
-1204 MLSCF
+1204 MLDCF
-1209 AQKYVLTERAN
+1209 IEKYDLPEKNSTD
-1220 VEVEEPS
+1220 
-1227 IVDIAEELWI
+1227 VDQLPIGDVAEELWI

-1245 TEPEDAGYLA
+1245 TEPEDACYLA
-1255 AETQGLQTNI
+1255 AETQGIQTNI
-1265 SEMLRLLQDKLPSK
+1265 AGMLRLLKNKLPSK

-1284 TEICSGVFS
+1284 IEICNGVFS
-1293 GKNFDDTMFN
+1293 GKKFDDIIFN
-1303 NVIAHLVQMKT
+1303 NVIEHFI
-1314 GQKECWPHNYQETP
+1314 QKKIEQ
-1328 DRGGYF
+1328 
-1334 SMNVNQ
+1334 
-1340 I
+1340 

>member
-54 GISFQLEGIE
+54 GISFRLEGIE

-177 KSILATE
+177 KSILAAE

-286 LEEDVINSIRE
+286 LEKDVINSICE

-302 IKASSGQGK
+302 IKSSSGQGK

-413 KPALEKK
+413 KPALEEK

-528 MESEFLVHVNEEC
+528 MESEFLVHVNEES

-590 FTLNKE
+590 FTLNKG

-671 KMRETI
+671 KMRETF

-685 LCRLRERIPACHLQ
+685 LCRLRECIPACHLQ

-713 LRALRFDEI
+713 LRTLCFDGI
-722 KDFTAYASISE
+722 KDITAYATISE

-743 VPAGFS
+743 LSAGFS

-762 ECISTLMYLSYCG
+762 DCISTLMYLSYCG
-775 NREKYMEFVERNLKS
+775 NREKYMEFLERNLKS
-790 ILTYLKQ
+790 VLMYLKQ

-840 ALPIF
+840 TLPIF
-845 DLYCADALKPTVDLL
+845 DLYCANALKPTVDLL

-882 HQNLTSLWNK
+882 HQNLISLWNK

-898 EFDTVSEWL
+898 EFDTVNEWL
-907 DYWFSVREKIYLLA
+907 DYWFGVREKIYRLA

-934 KLLGSLAGEVDQLRE
+934 KPLGSLAGEVDQLRE

-975 ERLGKIKNKYFQS
+975 ERLGKIKSKYFQS
-988 ILNFTNQFAGFLI
+988 ILNFTNQFARFLI
-1001 KDEQKQRLAMVNLTT
+1001 KDEQKQRLAMVNLIT

-1031 AIDFGFHERQL
+1031 AIDFGFRERQL
-1042 ALCVKETQSI
+1042 ALCVMETQSI
-1052 ERLTM
+1052 GRLTM

-1107 DQIYIIDMLSYYPII
+1107 DQIYTIDMLSYYPII

-1143 FADATFDYLVIL
+1143 FTDAPFDYLVIL
-1155 SANEFEEIN
+1155 SANESEEIN

-1220 VEVEEPS
+1220 VEAEEPS

-1314 GQKECWPHNYQETP
+1314 GQKECWQHNY
-1328 DRGGYF
+1328 
-1334 SMNVNQ
+1334 
-1340 I
+1340 